1 MSLLY
6 PVKFDPIYQYRIWG
20 GRRLS
25 NLLTKALPPSDPI
38 GEAWLLSDRK
48 EHASVV
54 LDGFLK
60 GKTIADLMKQYPDEL
75 MGKAAHKYDR
85 FPLLLKFLDAQT
97 VLSVQVHPNDN
108 QTEYIPKG
116 ESGKT
121 EAWVVLEADEKS
133 KIYAGLKSGT
143 TKEELKKA
151 VEDKKTADYLP
162 SFKPEVGDAVFIPAG
177 TVHTI
182 DSVVV
187 FEVQENSDI
196 TYRLYDWDRIDE
208 KTGKLRDLQ
217 VEKALECIQFPQ
229 DEIKPSVP
237 KIEVINGIEHEQL
250 FDNEHFILW
259 RIESA
264 SPYSVGEENLPRIL
278 VCIDGYGSVMFRGN
292 HFSLN
297 KGEVML
303 IPAVSG
309 IGIFE
314 PKGESIILEIALPI
328 QQS

>member
-1 MSLLY
+1 M
-6 PVKFDPIYQYRIWG
+6 
-20 GRRLS
+20 
-25 NLLTKALPPSDPI
+25 
-38 GEAWLLSDRK
+38 LLSFFTSF
-48 EHASVV
+48 A
-54 LDGFLK
+54 
-60 GKTIADLMKQYPDEL
+60 IAIN
-75 MGKAAHKYDR
+75 H

-97 VLSVQVHPNDN
+97 VLSVQVHPSDN
-108 QTEYIPKG
+108 QTEYIPQG

-143 TKEELKKA
+143 TKEDLKKA
-151 VEDKKTADYLP
+151 VEDKKTAEYLP
-162 SFKPEVGDAVFIPAG
+162 HFNPNVGDAVYIPAG

-208 KTGKLRDLQ
+208 KTGNPRDLQ
-217 VEKALECIQFPQ
+217 VEKALECVQFPQ
-229 DEIKPSVP
+229 NEIKPSIP
-237 KIEVINGIEHEQL
+237 SIEIINGIPHEEL
-250 FDNEHFILW
+250 FNNEHFILW
-259 RIESA
+259 RIKGK
-264 SPYSVGEENLPRIL
+264 SPFSVGEENLPRIL
-278 VCIDGYGSVMFRGN
+278 VCIEGYGTVMFGGN

-309 IGIFE
+309 IGVFE
-314 PKGESIILEIALPI
+314 PRTDCTILEIALPT
-328 QQS
+328 QHD